1 MQVVRS
7 AIASSAC
14 VLALVPALAQS
25 EPQVC
30 TSGPLDILVTNDD
43 GYLAPGIRA
52 LEAALRSAGHRTR
65 LIAPA
70 TNVSG
75 GSMSFSWN
83 PLQVTVEN
91 SDPLIIGVIG
101 GTPANS
107 VVLAVTALYPA
118 GSRPDVVISGINDGA
133 NTGRIVPLSGTVG
146 AAVAAVALLDPP
158 VPSIAV
164 SADRLPDLS
173 PEQKAARASEI
184 ARHFAANLPR
194 LRSALCAMTA
204 TDDGSGVLSVNYPAR
219 PVADIRGIR
228 GTTVDLAT
236 DFEFHYQR
244 EPDGSY
250 VIPLAHKPI
259 QPGEST
265 ELGLLQQGY
274 VTVAPLDARYE
285 DDLAASG
292 ALAEPA
298 GSP

>member
-1 MQVVRS
+1 VARTAT
-7 AIASSAC
+7 AIASAAS
-14 VLALVPALAQS
+14 VLALAATAARA

-30 TSGPLDILVTNDD
+30 ASGPLDILVTNDD

-52 LEAALRSAGHRTR
+52 LQAALKSAGHRTR

-70 TNVSG
+70 ADSSG
-75 GSMSFSWN
+75 GSVSFSWR
-83 PLQVTVEN
+83 PLQVTVEAT
-91 SDPLIIGVIG
+91 DPMIIGVVG

-107 VVLAVTALYPA
+107 VVLGVTALYPA

-158 VPSIAV
+158 VPAIAI
-164 SADRLPDLS
+164 SADRLPNLTE
-173 PEQKAARASEI
+173 EQKVARATEI
-184 ARHFAANLPR
+184 ARHFAAHLPQ
-194 LRSALCAMTA
+194 LRAALCAMTGS
-204 TDDGSGVLSVNYPAR
+204 DDGSGVLSVNYPGR

-228 GTTVDLAT
+228 GTTVDLET
-236 DFEFHYQR
+236 DLEFRYQQ

-250 VIPLAHKPI
+250 VMRYARK
-259 QPGEST
+259 ST
-265 ELGLLQQGY
+265 AAEGTSELHLLQQGF

-285 DDLAASG
+285 DDLSAEG
-292 ALAEPA
+292 ALSTPA